1 MVGPIRLAD
10 ARLVRRLLHLNQRVA
25 LANTAFAAVAA
36 VETVERISQIADRM
50 EKLRGEVQALSR
62 LLREDPDGSI
72 GAGEPQ
78 GLRSLAISLDAIA
91 TVEERS
97 VQRLAAL
104 ELVPP
109 PAAKALVE
117 LAFVSASEVTVA
129 VQELADGCAPDTH
142 KLISRL
148 AERDDCA
155 ELVWREA
162 MTLLM
167 SEREVPRWLARREAL
182 LRLREC
188 VHVSVIA
195 ARSVRP

>member
-10 ARLVRRLLHLNQRVA
+10 ERLVRRLLHLNQRVA
-25 LANTAFAAVAA
+25 LANTTFAALAA
-36 VETVERISQIADRM
+36 VETVERISQIANRM
-50 EKLRGEVQALSR
+50 ETIRAEVQALSR
-62 LLREDPDGSI
+62 LCREEAEI

-97 VQRLAAL
+97 VQRLASL

-109 PAAKALVE
+109 SPAKALVE
-117 LAFVSASEVTVA
+117 LAFASASEVTVA
-129 VQELADGCAPDTH
+129 VQELADGGALDTH
-142 KLISRL
+142 KLISNL
-148 AERDDCA
+148 VERDDCA

-167 SEREVPRWLARREAL
+167 AEREVSRWLARREAL